1 MNTHYLQ
8 LATVPFNAITSGQ
21 KVIESRLYDDK
32 RQLIKIGDI
41 IEFTNRESPDQKVLV
56 KVIDLLQYETFRDLF
71 SDNNPAKFG
80 GESVEWLESQIKE
93 FYSLDEQKQN
103 GVVGIEFKLM

>member
-1 MNTHYLQ
+1 MNTHSLQ
-8 LATVPFNAITSGQ
+8 LATVPFNAIASGQ

-32 RQLIKIGDI
+32 RQLIQIGDI
-41 IEFTNRESPDQKVLV
+41 IEFTNREYPDQKVSV
-56 KVIDLLQYETFRDLF
+56 KVIGLLRYETFHDLF
-71 SDNNPAKFG
+71 SYNSPKKFG

>member
-1 MNTHYLQ
+1 MNKHSLQ
-8 LATVPFNAITSGQ
+8 LATVPFKAITSGQ

-56 KVIDLLQYETFRDLF
+56 KVIDLLRYETFRDLF

>member
-56 KVIDLLQYETFRDLF
+56 KVIDLLRYETFRDLF

>member
-1 MNTHYLQ
+1 MNTHSLQ

-71 SDNNPAKFG
+71 SDNNPAMFG